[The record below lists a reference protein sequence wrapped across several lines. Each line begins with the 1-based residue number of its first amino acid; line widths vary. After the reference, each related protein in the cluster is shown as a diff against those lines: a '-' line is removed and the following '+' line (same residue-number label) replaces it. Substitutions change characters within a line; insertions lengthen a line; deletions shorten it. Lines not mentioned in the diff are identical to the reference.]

1 MIKEWLDRMLAAS
14 LRDALTREAVIR
26 FVESERKSAM
36 RQLTDLRRRKEDE
49 LAELQ
54 KKTSRLASEL
64 ARLQREVRADVD
76 CYKTDN
82 VALWRVV
89 ERLRIS
95 ANPRGWSYDDVLE
108 WLEQERDD
116 LTPDDV
122 DDDLSHWVYDLE
134 RSQ

>member
-95 ANPRGWSYDDVLE
+95 ANPIGWSYDDVLE